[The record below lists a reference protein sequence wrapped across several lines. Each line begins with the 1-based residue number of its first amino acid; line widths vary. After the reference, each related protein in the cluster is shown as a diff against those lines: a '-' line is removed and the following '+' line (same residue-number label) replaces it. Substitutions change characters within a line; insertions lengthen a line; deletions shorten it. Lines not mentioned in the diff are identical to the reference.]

1 MGPDI
6 TNQDTKMNRDNRSKI
21 EMLHIS
27 KSFPGVQALD
37 DVDFEIR
44 SGEVH
49 AVVGENGAGKSTLM
63 KVLAGVYH
71 MDAGR
76 IRIDGQDVVMDSPLA
91 ARRQGISVIYQEF
104 SLVPE
109 LSVGQ
114 NIFLGNERRGPLSF
128 LIDKQ
133 AMNRRSRELL
143 RSLNIDLDPKRKVGR
158 LTVGEQQ
165 IVEIAKALA
174 GETRFIVM
182 DEPTSALSEEEK
194 KNLFRIITG
203 LKNDGLGIVYIS
215 HRMKEIFEIADTV
228 TVMRDGRKVG
238 EYAISEVNESDVVRL
253 MVGRELGSIYHRE
266 RMADKGELVL
276 KVENLTRE
284 GVFRNI
290 SFEVH
295 EGEVLGISGLMGAGR
310 TEIVRCLFGLDP
322 FDSGRIL
329 LHGREVRFRH
339 PFDAIRN
346 NVGYVPEDR
355 KRLGFVPLFDVKTNM
370 SLPSLYWI
378 SRMGW
383 IEQRKQQAI
392 GEEYSQKLS
401 IRMSSL
407 EQKVLNLSGGNQQKV
422 VLGKWLARDAR
433 LLVLDE
439 PTRGIDVGAKA
450 EIHRIINELVKEK
463 LAVIMISSELP
474 EILGISD
481 RIVVIHEGE
490 MTGSFDYREATEQ
503 SIMRAAT
510 GLPIQAGA

>member
-1 MGPDI
+1 MGPDKS
-6 TNQDTKMNRDNRSKI
+6 NQGIKMKADNHSKI
-21 EMLHIS
+21 QMLHIS
-27 KSFPGVQALD
+27 KGFPGVQALD
-37 DVDFEIR
+37 DVDFEVR

-49 AVVGENGAGKSTLM
+49 AIVGENGAGKSTLI
-63 KVLAGVYH
+63 KILAGVYSK
-71 MDAGR
+71 DAGE
-76 IRIDGQDVVMDSPLA
+76 IRIDGLEVIMDSPLA

-104 SLVPE
+104 ALVPE

-114 NIFLGNERRGPLSF
+114 NIFLGNEKRGPLSF

-133 AMNRRSRELL
+133 GMNRRGRELL
-143 RSLNIDLDPKRKVGR
+143 NSLNIDLDPKRKVGR

-194 KNLFRIITG
+194 KNLFRIIAG
-203 LKNDGLGIVYIS
+203 LKKEGYGIVYIS

-228 TVMRDGRKVG
+228 TVMRDGKKVG
-238 EYAISEVNESDVVRL
+238 DYPVSEVNEGDVVRL

-266 RMADKGELVL
+266 RLPDKGELVL

-284 GVFRNI
+284 GLFRNI

-310 TEIVRCLFGLDP
+310 TEIVRCIFGLDP

-329 LHGREVRFRH
+329 LQGQEVKFRH

-346 NVGYVPEDR
+346 SIGFVPEDR
-355 KRLGFVPLFDVKTNM
+355 KRLGFVPLFDVKQNLA
-370 SLPSLYWI
+370 LPSLYWI
-378 SRMGW
+378 TRMGW
-383 IEQRKQQAI
+383 IERKKQLAI
-392 GEEYSQKLS
+392 GEEYSRELS
-401 IRMSSL
+401 IKMSSL

-422 VLGKWLARDAR
+422 VLGKWLARNAK
-433 LLVLDE
+433 LLILDE

-450 EIHRIINELVKEK
+450 EIHRIISELVKEN

-481 RIVVIHEGE
+481 RIVVIHEGDL
-490 MTGSFDYREATEQ
+490 TGSFDYREATEQ
-503 SIMRAAT
+503 KIMLAAT
-510 GLPIQAGA
+510 GLPVQAGA